1 MKKRLAM
8 LFALCLMTGV
18 LSSCGKDTSSTE
30 TTKKDDN
37 TLVILNYGKY
47 IDESVLDQFEKET
60 GIKVKLEEYESP
72 EEMYTKFSA
81 GSINYDLVCTSDYMV
96 ERLIN
101 EDQVLEMISNIIKIL
116 IHPLLK
122 HHRFLTRKINI
133 PCLIFTVRSVSST
146 TRRWYPTRKYPPG
159 TFSGM
164 KHTKTRSSCRTLSAT
179 ALPRH

>member
-18 LSSCGKDTSSTE
+18 LSSCGKDSGSTE

-101 EDQVLEMISNIIKIL
+101 EDQVLEINFDDFEYYKNLDSSIIKRIGRAHVAL
-116 IHPLLK
+116 RIRLL
-122 HHRFLTRKINI
+122 
-133 PCLIFTVRSVSST
+133 RSAVVYFIYSGSPVKTFVT
-146 TRRWYPTRKYPPG
+146 T
-159 TFSGM
+159 
-164 KHTKTRSSCRTLSAT
+164 A
-179 ALPRH
+179 

>member
-60 GIKVKLEEYESP
+60 GIKQTFPTANFSHNTAHPKKNRKQKL
-72 EEMYTKFSA
+72 
-81 GSINYDLVCTSDYMV
+81 
-96 ERLIN
+96 
-101 EDQVLEMISNIIKIL
+101 
-116 IHPLLK
+116 
-122 HHRFLTRKINI
+122 
-133 PCLIFTVRSVSST
+133 
-146 TRRWYPTRKYPPG
+146 
-159 TFSGM
+159 
-164 KHTKTRSSCRTLSAT
+164 
-179 ALPRH
+179 

>member
-30 TTKKDDN
+30 ITKKDDN

-81 GSINYDLVCTSDYMV
+81 CLLYTSPSPRDG
-96 ERLIN
+96 
-101 EDQVLEMISNIIKIL
+101 
-116 IHPLLK
+116 LLS
-122 HHRFLTRKINI
+122 RM
-133 PCLIFTVRSVSST
+133 PSS
-146 TRRWYPTRKYPPG
+146 
-159 TFSGM
+159 
-164 KHTKTRSSCRTLSAT
+164 A
-179 ALPRH
+179 

>member
-18 LSSCGKDTSSTE
+18 LSSCGKGTSSTE

-81 GSINYDLVCTSDYMV
+81 GSIN
-96 ERLIN
+96 
-101 EDQVLEMISNIIKIL
+101 
-116 IHPLLK
+116 
-122 HHRFLTRKINI
+122 
-133 PCLIFTVRSVSST
+133 
-146 TRRWYPTRKYPPG
+146 
-159 TFSGM
+159 
-164 KHTKTRSSCRTLSAT
+164 
-179 ALPRH
+179 

>member
-60 GIKVKLEEYESP
+60 GIKVN
-72 EEMYTKFSA
+72 TKVLRKCIPSFLQA
-81 GSINYDLVCTSDYMV
+81 PSI
-96 ERLIN
+96 
-101 EDQVLEMISNIIKIL
+101 MIS
-116 IHPLLK
+116 
-122 HHRFLTRKINI
+122 
-133 PCLIFTVRSVSST
+133 SVPQITWWSV
-146 TRRWYPTRKYPPG
+146 
-159 TFSGM
+159 
-164 KHTKTRSSCRTLSAT
+164 
-179 ALPRH
+179 

>member
-60 GIKVKLEEYESP
+60 GIKVIIDGACRKL
-72 EEMYTKFSA
+72 
-81 GSINYDLVCTSDYMV
+81 G
-96 ERLIN
+96 
-101 EDQVLEMISNIIKIL
+101 
-116 IHPLLK
+116 IH
-122 HHRFLTRKINI
+122 FLR
-133 PCLIFTVRSVSST
+133 
-146 TRRWYPTRKYPPG
+146 
-159 TFSGM
+159 TFVF
-164 KHTKTRSSCRTLSAT
+164 L
-179 ALPRH
+179 

>member
-60 GIKVKLEEYESP
+60 GIKVKFLRKCIPSFLQAP
-72 EEMYTKFSA
+72 
-81 GSINYDLVCTSDYMV
+81 SI
-96 ERLIN
+96 
-101 EDQVLEMISNIIKIL
+101 MIS
-116 IHPLLK
+116 
-122 HHRFLTRKINI
+122 
-133 PCLIFTVRSVSST
+133 SVPQITWWSV
-146 TRRWYPTRKYPPG
+146 
-159 TFSGM
+159 
-164 KHTKTRSSCRTLSAT
+164 
-179 ALPRH
+179 